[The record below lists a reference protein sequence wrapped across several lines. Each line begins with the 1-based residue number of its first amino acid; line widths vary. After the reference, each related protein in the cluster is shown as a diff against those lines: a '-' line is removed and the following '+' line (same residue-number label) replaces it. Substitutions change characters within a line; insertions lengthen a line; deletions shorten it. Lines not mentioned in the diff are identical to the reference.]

1 MTRRLVLTAILAF
14 AASACAGR
22 LRPGGGDGGPP
33 SSFVRTTADAR
44 TTRVIPMRD
53 GLTKAQSWRILGD
66 ALTAGH
72 TVDVRDQ
79 QAGFMMTAWETSVAR
94 EGVPDLRYR
103 TRIVTRFIGDDWREL
118 QLRVEAN
125 WRSGE
130 EWDVGVDQALLDTLA
145 TELTTKLGRK

>member
-1 MTRRLVLTAILAF
+1 MRHPLLIAALVLATGGC
-14 AASACAGR
+14 AAT
-22 LRPGGGDGGPP
+22 LRRSDGGPP
-33 SSFVRTTADAR
+33 ASFVRTTADAR
-44 TTRVIPMRD
+44 TTRVIPLRD
-53 GLTKAQSWRILGD
+53 GLSKAQSWRILGD
-66 ALTAGH
+66 ALAAAH
-72 TVDVRDQ
+72 TLDVRDQ
-79 QAGFMMTAWETSVAR
+79 QAGFIMTAWETSVAR

-145 TELTTKLGRK
+145 TELGTKLGRK

>member
-1 MTRRLVLTAILAF
+1 MRRALLLALALVTSSGC
-14 AASACAGR
+14 AAA
-22 LRPGGGDGGPP
+22 LRRSDGGPP

-44 TTRVIPMRD
+44 TTRVIPLRD
-53 GLTKAQSWRILGD
+53 GMSKAQSWRILGD
-66 ALTAGH
+66 ALSAGH

-145 TELTTKLGRK
+145 TELTTRLGRK

>member
-1 MTRRLVLTAILAF
+1 MRHPLFIAALVLATGGC
-14 AASACAGR
+14 AAT
-22 LRPGGGDGGPP
+22 LRRSDGGPP
-33 SSFVRTTADAR
+33 ASFVRTTADAR
-44 TTRVIPMRD
+44 TTRVIPLRD
-53 GLTKAQSWRILGD
+53 GLSKAQSWRILGD
-66 ALTAGH
+66 ALAAAH
-72 TVDVRDQ
+72 TLDVRDQ
-79 QAGFMMTAWETSVAR
+79 QAGFIMTAWETSVAR

-145 TELTTKLGRK
+145 TELGTKLGRK

>member
-1 MTRRLVLTAILAF
+1 MTRRLLLAAVLVLATGGC
-14 AASACAGR
+14 AAT
-22 LRPGGGDGGPP
+22 LRRSDGGPP
-33 SSFVRTTADAR
+33 DSFVRTTADAR
-44 TTRVIPMRD
+44 TTRVIPLRD
-53 GLTKAQSWRILGD
+53 GLSKAQSWRILSD

-103 TRIVTRFIGDDWREL
+103 TRIVTRFLGEDWREL

-145 TELTTKLGRK
+145 FDLTMKLGRK

>member
-1 MTRRLVLTAILAF
+1 MRHRFLIAALALTTGGCAATLRR
-14 AASACAGR
+14 S
-22 LRPGGGDGGPP
+22 DGGPP
-33 SSFVRTTADAR
+33 SSFLRTTADAR
-44 TTRVIPMRD
+44 TTRVIPLRD

-66 ALTAGH
+66 ALAAAH

-125 WRSGE
+125 WRSGD

>member
-1 MTRRLVLTAILAF
+1 MMRRALLIALALGTSSGCV
-14 AASACAGR
+14 AT
-22 LRPGGGDGGPP
+22 LRRSDGGPP
-33 SSFVRTTADAR
+33 ASFVRTTADAR
-44 TTRVIPMRD
+44 TTRVIPV
-53 GLTKAQSWRILGD
+53 GGGQTKAQLWRTLGD
-66 ALTAGH
+66 ALAAGH

>member
-1 MTRRLVLTAILAF
+1 MRHRLLIAALVLATGGC
-14 AASACAGR
+14 AAT
-22 LRPGGGDGGPP
+22 LRRSDGGPP
-33 SSFVRTTADAR
+33 ASFVRTTADAR
-44 TTRVIPMRD
+44 TTRVIPLRD
-53 GLTKAQSWRILGD
+53 GLSKAQSWRILGD
-66 ALTAGH
+66 ALAAAH
-72 TVDVRDQ
+72 TLDVRDQ
-79 QAGFMMTAWETSVAR
+79 QAGFIMTAWETSVAR

-145 TELTTKLGRK
+145 TELGTKLGRK